1 MHVHDRW
8 LVDPPVGIGRSKGKK
23 GGRHGRSKTCT
34 PSTVVEERATPV
46 RTLLFLK
53 AWMLWRARIHP
64 RWIESDGEG
73 SRQRLFREEA
83 DLLLAA
89 VKRLQPQKDGLLGN
103 DFASRWMRVWVP
115 DIVAKI

>member
-1 MHVHDRW
+1 
-8 LVDPPVGIGRSKGKK
+8 
-23 GGRHGRSKTCT
+23 
-34 PSTVVEERATPV
+34 
-46 RTLLFLK
+46 
-53 AWMLWRARIHP
+53 MLWRARLHP
-64 RWIESDGEG
+64 LWIESDGDG

-103 DFASRWMRVWVP
+103 DLASRWMRVWVP